1 MAVNMTYYASF
12 GELLLITSLLLASHK
27 SFHSNHEFT
36 SKAVIAGSMLFV
48 AITACFGAVRFA
60 GIDSVITIHD
70 NMSWLATNLAM
81 PLYAL
86 SSANLFAPNKKLS
99 NGLIGL
105 FVVNTLF
112 SVFIT
117 TAFTNVVL
125 FIALAFIAYFSVY
138 RRQTVKAMVALI
150 LVPLTALL
158 PISYDL
164 QMGLFHVL
172 LACHFYLISD
182 VYQTKQD

>member
-1 MAVNMTYYASF
+1 MTYYASF
-12 GELLLITSLLLASHK
+12 GELLLIASLLLASHK
-27 SFHSNHEFT
+27 SFHSVHRFV
-36 SKAVIAGSMLFV
+36 SKTVIAGAMLFV
-48 AITACFGAVRFA
+48 AITACFGVLRFA
-60 GIDSVITIHD
+60 GVGSVIAIHD

-86 SSANLFAPNKKLS
+86 LTASLFCPNKKLS

-105 FVVNTLF
+105 FVLNTLF
-112 SVFIT
+112 SLFVT
-117 TAFTNVVL
+117 TALTNVVL

-138 RRQTVKAMVALI
+138 RRPTIRAMVALI

-158 PISYDL
+158 PVSYDL